1 MDNLERDRR
10 LLMDRSVA
18 GRMGASLP
26 PLDVPEQPL
35 PSKELLREELNL
47 PEVSE
52 GEVVRYFTTL
62 SQMNF
67 SVDTN
72 YYPLGSCTMK
82 YNPKIN
88 DEAARMP
95 GVFPDSPPSAR
106 GDGPGRAEA
115 GLPASG
121 LHLGD
126 YGDGGDQ
133 PCDLGR
139 RSG

>member
-1 MDNLERDRR
+1 MYSLERDRR

-35 PSKELLREELNL
+35 PSKELLREELDL

-72 YYPLGSCTMK
+72 YYPTGEL
-82 YNPKIN
+82 YY
-88 DEAARMP
+88 E
-95 GVFPDSPPSAR
+95 V
-106 GDGPGRAEA
+106 
-115 GLPASG
+115 
-121 LHLGD
+121 
-126 YGDGGDQ
+126 Q
-133 PCDLGR
+133 PQDKR
-139 RSG
+139 